1 MADEKIINFDKLQEK
16 WDEQEIE
23 KFEGFLNSKMDLVFR
38 GQLTMAEF
46 SKSMRDY
53 QRENNISNDK
63 LIELQKKILSKM
75 GVDLDLNEIDKEI
88 ERLEETMKSEDGKSI
103 NIRKMA
109 FFDYYSDRIE
119 NKEIAQIKLENSK
132 NNLSMIFDSNQI
144 IVFSEKQVD
153 FSDDELNEIIAG
165 YKESVEGSLK
175 ITTCEATKIYEY
187 H

>member
-16 WDEQEIE
+16 WDEQEVD
-23 KFEGFLNSKMDLVFR
+23 KFEAFLNSQMDGVFSGR
-38 GQLTMAEF
+38 LTMAEF
-46 SKSMRDY
+46 SKSMRQY
-53 QRENNISNDK
+53 QQENNISNEK

-75 GVDLDLNEIDKEI
+75 GVDLDLNELDKEI
-88 ERLEETMKSEDGKSI
+88 ANLEEVMKDEDGKTI

-109 FFDYYSDRIE
+109 FFDYFSDKIE
-119 NKEIAQIKLENSK
+119 TKEIPQMKMENGK
-132 NNLSMIFDSNQI
+132 NNLSLQFDGNQI
-144 IVFSEKQVD
+144 TIISEKQVD

-175 ITTCEATKIYEY
+175 IITCEATKIYEY